1 MSIIKTTFTGST
13 LNAQKTEVLNYLQAN
28 AADYFDEITAD
39 SNGNISCMVGETTA
53 LLIGMDGATQR
64 KVTLANGSYIAV
76 GSAQDTNW
84 STLFRY
90 GKKTSK
96 GVMLITA
103 AGTKQGATTGPIILF
118 ITKNET
124 GDTCI
129 LGTMPK
135 DAYNTPTTYFGA
147 DIKNDASIYAYIS
160 EVAWSARS
168 QLSRSAPVTALT
180 PAIFSGS
187 HYAPNVFLATF
198 NQFSLTEADLSINGV
213 SYATDGVMALQD

>member
-1 MSIIKTTFTGST
+1 MSIVKTTFTGST
-13 LNAQKTEVLNYLQAN
+13 LNAQKTEVLSYLQAN
-28 AADYFDEITAD
+28 AAEYFDEITAD

-53 LLIGMDGATQR
+53 LLIGMDGATRR
-64 KVTLANGSYIAV
+64 KVTLANGSSIAV
-76 GSAQDTNW
+76 GDSQDSNW

-96 GVMLITA
+96 GVMLVTA
-103 AGTKQGATTGPIILF
+103 PGVKQGATTGPIILF
-118 ITKNET
+118 ISKNEN

-129 LGTMPK
+129 LGTMPVG
-135 DAYNTPTTYFGA
+135 AYNTPTEYFGA

-160 EVAWSARS
+160 GVAWSARS

-180 PAIFSGS
+180 PAIFSGG
-187 HYAPNVFLATF
+187 HYAPNVFLTTF
-198 NQFSLTEADLSINGV
+198 NQFALTEADLNINSV